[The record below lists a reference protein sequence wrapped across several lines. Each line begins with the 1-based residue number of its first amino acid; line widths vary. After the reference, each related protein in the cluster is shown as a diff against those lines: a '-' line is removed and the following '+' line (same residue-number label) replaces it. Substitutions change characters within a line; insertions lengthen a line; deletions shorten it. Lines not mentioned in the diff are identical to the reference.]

1 SISSNNWMNIIID
14 NWCCFIYW
22 CYLNDSWMAS
32 NVFEQ
37 QQQLISSNGNQI
49 ESKDGKEIDDG
60 SSTGQSSSWSAS

>member
-1 SISSNNWMNIIID
+1 MNIIID

-37 QQQLISSNGNQI
+37 HQLSQQQQKSSNNNNLYPQMVIKLNQRM
-49 ESKDGKEIDDG
+49 EKRLMM
-60 SSTGQSSSWSAS
+60 AHRRVNR